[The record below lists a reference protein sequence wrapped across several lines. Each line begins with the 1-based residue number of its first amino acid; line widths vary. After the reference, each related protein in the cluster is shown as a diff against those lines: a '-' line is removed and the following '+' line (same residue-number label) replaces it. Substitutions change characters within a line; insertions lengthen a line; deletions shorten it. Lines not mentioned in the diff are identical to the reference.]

1 MQHKNIKRSIII
13 GMVLVLCI
21 ALAIEINILSFAN
34 KRQINRTAQI
44 MLEQVENIIL
54 ANEQSELDTI
64 DNLKLEYIE
73 RANTVAYILE
83 HNEAAQSD
91 IDEQKKIAVMMGIDE
106 IHLFDDKGVIFSG
119 TVPGYYGVSFD
130 SGEQVSYFKPML
142 DDKSLTMCQDVTPN
156 TAEAKSM
163 MYAIT
168 WDRTGTYMVQV
179 GIEPVRLLQEL
190 KQNDIHEVVRQIP
203 VYDGVNIYV
212 ADIKSGEVLGSSQK
226 SDIGK
231 TVYECGFLNEVDDLS
246 TISKKT
252 VNLNGF
258 TNYCDFR
265 QCGDYIIA
273 VVHSTEAN
281 VEGFLFSI
289 GIEIVWMLIAGS
301 IVIYVLF
308 KLINAN
314 KKIHDQM
321 AIVSSLSDI
330 YYSMHLIDLED
341 LSIKPLEANELMDK
355 VVEEGQNAK
364 DMLERI
370 VESAIEDDYKE
381 AVHDFLDISSLRD
394 RLKDKNTIVMDAI
407 DLRVGWLRI
416 SFITVE
422 TDDDKNVTKVIL
434 ATQVIEE
441 EKKREEELAIKAN
454 RDELTG
460 LFNRRA
466 YEDDLLNYPDVPVE
480 PDFVYAAI
488 DINGLKVVND
498 SYGHAAGDEL
508 IEGAAYCLKKT
519 LGNYGR
525 IYRTGGDEFVSMFF
539 ASEKKLNSVIEDLDM
554 MTAKWRGELVDS
566 LALSIGYVTKR
577 EFSIETVAD
586 MAKIADQRMYQAKA
600 KYYSQRGIDRR
611 GQAAA
616 HTALCN
622 LYTKILKINL
632 TEDSYSIVDMDISE
646 QTEDKGFTDTLSGW
660 LTGFGKLGQV
670 FEEDLDNYLEK
681 TNIEYLKEYFKSD
694 KTSISIY
701 YRRKY
706 EDGFK
711 LTAMEM
717 IPADDYTEDNQTL
730 FLYVK
735 EVDR

>member
-142 DDKSLTMCQDVTPN
+142 EDKSLTMCQDVTPN

-394 RLKDKNTIVMDAI
+394 RLKGKNTIVMDAI
-407 DLRVGWLRI
+407 DLHVGWLRI

-441 EKKREEELAIKAN
+441 EKRREEELAIKAN

-554 MTAKWRGELVDS
+554 MTAEWRGELVDS

-646 QTEDKGFTDTLSGW
+646 QTEYKGFTDTISGW
-660 LTGFGKLGQV
+660 LTGFGKSGQV

-706 EDGFK
+706 EEGFK

-735 EVDR
+735 EIDR